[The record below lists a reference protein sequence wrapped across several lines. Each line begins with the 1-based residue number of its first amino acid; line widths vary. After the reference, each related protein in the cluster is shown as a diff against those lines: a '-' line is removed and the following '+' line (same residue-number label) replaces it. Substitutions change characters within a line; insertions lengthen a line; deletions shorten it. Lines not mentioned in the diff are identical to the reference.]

1 MGRAGGDY
9 LGRAVCS
16 FYRDFA
22 SSGTGACTWTS
33 DDSLGAWRRRGFV
46 ENSRWYGGLRLHAGG
61 SDGSDIGIVGGC
73 RVSDDEETQ
82 RHHGG
87 QVFWRS
93 GSMKRLIL
101 TFVAIAC
108 VGVYVVGQ
116 TTAPASGKR
125 RAVKTGPPNGLFT
138 PAIIT
143 GDLVFTSGQIGLDP
157 KTGQFPEGGFE
168 AQFQQ
173 VFKNL
178 TGVLEA
184 SGSNVENIVKA
195 TVFLADMNDY
205 NAMNELYRKQFKG
218 DPPART
224 TVQVA
229 KLPRDARIEI
239 EAVAVLK

>member
-1 MGRAGGDY
+1 
-9 LGRAVCS
+9 
-16 FYRDFA
+16 
-22 SSGTGACTWTS
+22 
-33 DDSLGAWRRRGFV
+33 
-46 ENSRWYGGLRLHAGG
+46 
-61 SDGSDIGIVGGC
+61 
-73 RVSDDEETQ
+73 
-82 RHHGG
+82 
-87 QVFWRS
+87 
-93 GSMKRLIL
+93 MKRLVL

-116 TTAPASGKR
+116 TTAPSSGKR
-125 RAVKTGPPNGLFT
+125 RVVKTGPPNGLFS
-138 PAIIT
+138 PAIIS

-157 KTGQFPEGGFE
+157 KTGQFPEGGFD

-178 TGVLEA
+178 NAVLEA
-184 SGSNVENIVKA
+184 SGSSVDNIVKA

-205 NAMNELYRKQFKG
+205 NAMNDLYRKQFKG

-229 KLPRDARIEI
+229 RLPRDARIEI